1 MCLYILKRCKISTD
15 RSIGFRSEEI
25 YTFFSISLLLELLFE
40 IIWSGEVAAKIITT
54 LRWSRKCNTH
64 KLWFRAIVR
73 EYGVDPWIRNSQ
85 LTKRDDQPL
94 LLHGHWSSETR
105 NQTFSVEWLEGMFHK
120 LLNLTRAWWIYT
132 QLSKKSWGRNDSASY
147 PVSSWQRHATQW
159 VENLEF
165 GSGIGK
171 RILKTI
177 LRFTS

>member
-40 IIWSGEVAAKIITT
+40 IIWSGEVAAKIIKT

-105 NQTFSVEWLEGMFHK
+105 NQTFP
-120 LLNLTRAWWIYT
+120 LNDLRVCFTNMLDLTRAWWIYT
-132 QLSKKSWGRNDSASY
+132 QLSTKSWARNDSASY

-177 LRFTS
+177 LQFTS